1 MYTVL
6 MVDDNMTNLVLVR
19 RLVSRVDDCE
29 THAFTDPVE
38 ALEALERLDVDLVLV
53 DYVMPEIDGVEFTR
67 RMRRMTR
74 HATVPLVMVTTTDER
89 AVRIEALEAG
99 ATDFLTKPLDPL
111 EFRVRVRNLLALRR
125 AQRQLAARAAILD
138 REVSMKTEELVD
150 REREIIWRLSR
161 ATERRDTDTGDH
173 IARMSRICAIIAEGL
188 GLPPEDCRLIEIAAQ
203 MHDVG
208 KVGIPDE
215 ILFKPG
221 RLTPEE
227 RKVMETHADLGWT
240 ILEGSQSRLL
250 QMAAEIAV
258 SHHEKW
264 NGSGYPKGLVGEAIP
279 IAGRITAL
287 ADVFDAL
294 MSVRPYKPAWPIE
307 KARAFIEE
315 GSGEHFDP
323 ACVRIFFERFDEI
336 AAIAGSE
343 HGAASTQ
350 AA

>member
-6 MVDDNMTNLVLVR
+6 LVDDNMTNLVLVR
-19 RLVSRVDDCE
+19 QLVSRVEDCQTLVFSDPAAALATLE
-29 THAFTDPVE
+29 TA
-38 ALEALERLDVDLVLV
+38 DVDLMLV

-67 RMRRMTR
+67 RVRRMKR
-74 HATVPLVMVTTTDER
+74 HATVPLVVVTTSDER
-89 AVRIEALEAG
+89 AVLIEALEAG

-125 AQRQLAARAAILD
+125 AQKQLEARAAILD
-138 REVSMKTEELVD
+138 REVRIKTQELVE
-150 REREIIWRLSR
+150 RESEIIWRLTR

-173 IARMSRICAIIAEGL
+173 IARMSRICALIAEGL
-188 GLPPEDCRLIEIAAQ
+188 GLPEEDCRLVEAAAQ

-221 RLTPEE
+221 LLTPEE
-227 RKVMETHADLGWT
+227 RKVMETHTAIGWT
-240 ILEGSQSRLL
+240 ILEGSKSRLL
-250 QMAAEIAV
+250 QMAADIAV

-264 NGSGYPKGLVGEAIP
+264 DGSGYPRGLAGEAIP

-294 MSVRPYKPAWPIE
+294 MSVRPYKPAWPLE
-307 KARAFIEE
+307 KARAYVAEAA
-315 GSGEHFDP
+315 GTHFDP
-323 ACVRIFFERFDEI
+323 ACVEVFFRRFDEI
-336 AAIAGSE
+336 AEIAGTG
-343 HGAASTQ
+343 HDAAS
-350 AA
+350 AAA